1 MCKMHRMAS
10 DCEYFV
16 FSFSSTKLDQKTLPT
31 GRTRTRGIHG
41 ERENEER
48 GCQKTGAGK
57 RVSRNVF
64 ETKILSE

>member
-1 MCKMHRMAS
+1 MHRMAS
-10 DCEYFV
+10 DFEDFV
-16 FSFSSTKLDQKTLPT
+16 FSLTQPDKKTVPT

-48 GCQKTGAGK
+48 GCQKTGAGE

-64 ETKILSE
+64 ETKILYE